1 MLCSH
6 LHERSDFN
14 SSYNNRSRL
23 VEYMV
28 EVVTFDGESFTYYI
42 EAHSKDEAGEKAASM
57 VPDADYIMVQ
67 EIP

>member
-1 MLCSH
+1 MTAICF
-6 LHERSDFN
+6 SDFN
-14 SSYNNRSRL
+14 SSDNNRSRRL

-67 EIP
+67 EIA